1 MRSAAQRHTSSKYV
15 GTTPD
20 TSPSCNFTRATEVKA
35 KYTDRDGLRKEL
47 TTFKE
52 KWPETRQRLEKQI
65 ISVEETMRRLRLVG
79 APTVPEDIG
88 LSRQSMR
95 ENVLLAQKIR
105 RRYTILDQALRMCK
119 LDEWTATLFGKGG
132 MWEMNYL

>member
-1 MRSAAQRHTSSKYV
+1 MFE
-15 GTTPD
+15 GTDFPTLG
-20 TSPSCNFTRATEVKA
+20 ATEVKA
-35 KYTDRDGLRKEL
+35 KYTDRDGLRQEL

-132 MWEMNYL
+132 MWEMN